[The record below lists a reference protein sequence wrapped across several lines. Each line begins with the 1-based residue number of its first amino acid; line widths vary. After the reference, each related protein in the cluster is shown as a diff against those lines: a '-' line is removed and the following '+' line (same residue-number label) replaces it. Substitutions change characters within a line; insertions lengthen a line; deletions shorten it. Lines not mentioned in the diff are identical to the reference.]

1 MGKIKSGYKP
11 TLKIVLFLLIGCF
24 AGSSLGKNGDE
35 DLLRQA
41 KQFFSPLPQVMLS
54 EKNPVTYA
62 LLVKSQHSDHPAL
75 K

>member
-1 MGKIKSGYKP
+1 MHKEGLMGKIKSGYKP

-41 KQFFSPLPQVMLS
+41 KKFLAHCHRLCCLKKILS
-54 EKNPVTYA
+54 
-62 LLVKSQHSDHPAL
+62 LMR
-75 K
+75 